1 MPGLGK
7 KTFTAGDVLIAGDV
21 NNYLMDQTVM
31 NFATVAA
38 RSSAI
43 PVPST
48 GMVSYVGD
56 TGSET
61 PASTI
66 PQIQAYTGAA
76 WQNLDGLTLVAN
88 PTFTSTSTWALDN
101 VFSSAFTNYRVV
113 IEWTA
118 AASAAHG
125 QEFRFRSG
133 GSAITSA
140 LYFWGYTGRTSAGT
154 VLGNQA
160 GSVNYMEF
168 AQDIGTS
175 PREFTVLEIRSPFTA
190 RDKAVI
196 HQTTWQRNSDG
207 TFANTFGAGFL
218 ASSTVCDG
226 FQIMATSTFTTTG
239 KVRVYGYRD

>member
-1 MPGLGK
+1 MPGLGRK
-7 KTFTAGDVLIAGDV
+7 VFTAGDVLTASDV
-21 NNYLMDQTVM
+21 QNYLMDQTVM
-31 NFATVAA
+31 NFAGTAA

-43 PVPST
+43 ATPTT
-48 GMVSYVGD
+48 GMTSYIGT
-56 TGSET
+56 TGT
-61 PASTI
+61 ASI
-66 PQIQAYTGAA
+66 PQIETYTGSQ
-76 WQNLDGLTLVAN
+76 WQTPYGLTLVAN
-88 PTFTSTSTWALDN
+88 PTFTSTNTWALDN

-118 AASAAHG
+118 AASAAHT

-133 GSAITSA
+133 GSAVTTA
-140 LYFWGYTGRTSAGT
+140 LYFWGYTGRTSGGT

-160 GSVNYMEF
+160 GSANYIEF
-168 AQDIGTS
+168 AQDIGTGS
-175 PREFTVLEIRSPFTA
+175 REFTVLEIRSPFTA

-226 FQIMATSTFTTTG
+226 FQIMASSTFTTTG